1 MSLSNNPPDVS
12 LELDADTARF
22 LLDNCE
28 TNLTLGL
35 GLIMSPGI
43 SRENAEKLVAMNDK
57 FKIIRDKLKKQ
68 GITTNE

>member
-12 LELDADTARF
+12 LELDADTAKF
-22 LLDNCE
+22 LLKNCE
-28 TNLTLGL
+28 DNLFMGL

-57 FKIIRDKLKKQ
+57 FKTIRD
-68 GITTNE
+68 